1 MVQLCT
7 VVIPCSLRV
16 SVEKHVP
23 TPDGSGV
30 VNRSKL
36 TPLGNL
42 LELIFE
48 MGTYW
53 VRWGQACT
61 RSILEAEA
69 EGTDVQGQF
78 SQWRVRGQSGLF
90 DTLSQKTKES
100 SDTEEMSQWLGV
112 FAAQS

>member
-1 MVQLCT
+1 M
-7 VVIPCSLRV
+7 VIPCSLRV

-23 TPDGSGV
+23 TPDGSEGV

-36 TPLGNL
+36 TALGNL
-42 LELIFE
+42 LELNFE

-53 VRWGQACT
+53 VRWGKPAH
-61 RSILEAEA
+61 EAFWRQRLKEQMFKA
-69 EGTDVQGQF
+69 SH

-100 SDTEEMSQWLGV
+100 SYTEEMSQRLGV
-112 FAAQS
+112 FAAQF